1 MKLLVPEIGTRL
13 VLSKDWT
20 FDLHIEGRN
29 GSLFDALGIKID
41 GELRWGYFEAEYL
54 PKLKKLGFTTRKSS
68 GPSVWRDRYDAYKAV
83 TIPKGTELT
92 VDRIYIRKNAEDFS
106 SLTFKMDGSV
116 FGSKKTI
123 RFWAKL
129 ADVNNIEFSEVKEKK
144 AAKPLPTRYWYVLR
158 GVNKSVRDRDI
169 AWYNYTAW
177 RTISFDKRNDADAC
191 AKLKKWLDVEIKKP
205 KNHTDSWSHISD
217 YKNFNIL
224 LIVSAKKPSDRWKES
239 AGNPLWS
246 DDDMTFIPMGKI

>member
-29 GSLFDALGIKID
+29 GSLFDALAINLD

-54 PKLKKLGFTTRKSS
+54 PKLKKLGFTTHKSS
-68 GPSVWRDRYDAYKAV
+68 RPSVWRDRYDAYKAV
-83 TIPKGTELT
+83 TIPRRTELT
-92 VDRIYIRKNAEDFS
+92 VDRIYIRKNAEDYS

-144 AAKPLPTRYWYVLR
+144 APKPLPTRYWYVLR
-158 GVNKSVRDRDI
+158 GIHKSVDKRDI
-169 AWYNYTAW
+169 EWYGNTVW
-177 RTISFDKRNDADAC
+177 RTISFDERNDADAH
-191 AKLKKWLDVEIKKP
+191 AKLKKWLDAEIKKP
-205 KNHTDSWSHISD
+205 KNKDNSWRHISD
-217 YKNFNIL
+217 YKNFDIL
-224 LIVSAKKPSDRWKES
+224 LIISAKKPTDRLKQYS
-239 AGNPLWS
+239 GKWS
-246 DDDMTFIPMGKI
+246 DDEWTFIPMGKI